1 MVIFPEKVRKM
12 RHWTRLLSLLTIA
25 LVIPFCASADF
36 KKTKIAV
43 LDFQLQGE
51 EFTNKDMGTIVA
63 EWFITAMVREGRF
76 DVVERRM
83 LEKVLG
89 EQQLAMTGV
98 VDASSATQIGK
109 LLGVK
114 VIITGSVMKL
124 RDITEINARIIDVE
138 SASIIA
144 AENIKS
150 AATAGLQE
158 MVVEMSQKIIKN
170 FPLEGY
176 VVNRSGDS
184 VTLDLG
190 VRTGV
195 KNGMRFIVFKEG
207 QVIKHP
213 KTGEVLDVE
222 RIQTGT
228 VTITDVMQKICTAKI
243 DAEDSPDA
251 INYGQLVKSMIDTRA
266 KEGRLYVD
274 AIPAGAKIRI
284 LNITPP
290 YSRGMTLAPG
300 PYTLEVSAPGYV
312 TVKEQLTLDM
322 NEEKTVA
329 VKLVAIP
336 TAPPPEKARAAA
348 PVPKEEYLPPQ
359 KEFIPP
365 PVAKQEQKPS
375 QSPDQTKFLRLL
387 ESNNVREQ
395 RDAARLIERG
405 RIKDPVVLDA
415 VERALLRG
423 YKADSS
429 DRDHIDAM
437 SWLCKALGSS
447 GQSKYRS
454 TLSTV
459 AQNAP
464 HKKLKGY
471 AEKSLNEL

>member
-1 MVIFPEKVRKM
+1 M
-12 RHWTRLLSLLTIA
+12 RRCTRLLYLLAIA
-25 LVIPFCASADF
+25 LLIPFSASADF

-51 EFTNKDMGTIVA
+51 EFANKDMGTIVA

-150 AATAGLQE
+150 AATSGLQE
-158 MVVEMSQKIIKN
+158 MVVEMSQKIMKN

-176 VVNRSGDS
+176 VVNRSGNS

-222 RIQTGT
+222 RIQTGS
-228 VTITDVMQKICTAKI
+228 VTIDNVMQKICTARI
-243 DAEDSPDA
+243 DEEDSPGS
-251 INYGQLVKSMIDTRA
+251 INYGQLVKSMIDTRPM
-266 KEGRLYVD
+266 EGRLYVD
-274 AIPAGAKIRI
+274 VTPAGAKIRI
-284 LNITPP
+284 LNISPSYT
-290 YSRGMTLAPG
+290 RGMVLAPG
-300 PYTLEVSAPGYV
+300 PYNIEVSAPGYI
-312 TVKEQLTLDM
+312 TAKEWITLGLS
-322 NEEKTVA
+322 EEKTVSFSLA
-329 VKLVAIP
+329 AS
-336 TAPPPEKARAAA
+336 TAAPEKLRPAP
-348 PVPKEEYLPPQ
+348 PVPKEDVAPVR
-359 KEFIPP
+359 KEFMPP
-365 PVAKQEQKPS
+365 PPPPRLEQRPAVGAEQAKYLK
-375 QSPDQTKFLRLL
+375 LL
-387 ESNNVREQ
+387 ESNNVVDQ
-395 RDAARLIERG
+395 RDAARMITRANV
-405 RIKDPVVLDA
+405 KDQVVFDA

-423 YKADSS
+423 YKMESS
-429 DRDHIDAM
+429 DREHIDAM

-447 GQSKYRS
+447 GMSKYRS
-454 TLSTV
+454 TLNTV
-459 AQNAP
+459 ANNAP

-471 AEKSLNEL
+471 AEKSMNEL

>member
-1 MVIFPEKVRKM
+1 M
-12 RHWTRLLSLLTIA
+12 RRCTRLLYLLTIA
-25 LVIPFCASADF
+25 LLIPFCASADF

-51 EFTNKDMGTIVA
+51 EFANKDMGTIVA

-144 AENIKS
+144 AESIKS
-150 AATAGLQE
+150 AATSGLQE
-158 MVVEMSQKIIKN
+158 MVVEMSQKIMKN

-176 VVNRSGDS
+176 VVNRGGDS

-190 VRTGV
+190 FRTGV
-195 KNGMRFIVFKEG
+195 KKGMRFIVFKEG

-228 VTITDVMQKICTAKI
+228 VTIDNVMQKISTARI
-243 DAEDSPDA
+243 DEEDSA
-251 INYGQLVKSMIDTRA
+251 GSINYGQLVKSMIDTRP

-274 AIPAGAKIRI
+274 VTPAGAKIRI
-284 LNITPP
+284 LNITPA
-290 YSRGMTLAPG
+290 YTRGMVLDPG
-300 PYTLEVSAPGYV
+300 PYNIEVSAPGYITDREWV
-312 TVKEQLTLDM
+312 TLGL
-322 NEEKTVA
+322 NEEKTVSFA
-329 VKLVAIP
+329 LVAS
-336 TAPPPEKARAAA
+336 TAAQERVRPSPPVSQEYVAPVRQDFSPPP
-348 PVPKEEYLPPQ
+348 PPR
-359 KEFIPP
+359 
-365 PVAKQEQKPS
+365 QEQRPAVGTQQAKYL
-375 QSPDQTKFLRLL
+375 KLL
-387 ESNNVREQ
+387 ESNNVKDQ
-395 RDAARLIERG
+395 RDAARLITRT
-405 RIKDPVVLDA
+405 RIKDPVVFDA

-423 YKADSS
+423 YKMEST

-447 GQSKYRS
+447 GMGKYRS
-454 TLSTV
+454 TLNTV
-459 AQNAP
+459 ANNAP
-464 HKKLKGY
+464 HRKLKGY
-471 AEKSLNEL
+471 AEKSMNEL